1 MSLNSNLTKID
12 DGSTTNT
19 TQFFNNYYSPTF
31 TVSQNIDDAIIGF
44 FEQIADN
51 RESAMLLA
59 SAVIYTSSQQNVDP
73 MSIIQ
78 QMSTIK
84 KSELSSYL
92 VVFLNQSR
100 VGTSYLGIN
109 NRPKVGKY
117 IKRTILP

>member
-1 MSLNSNLTKID
+1 MTLNSNLTKID
-12 DGSTTNT
+12 DSTTTT

-31 TVSQNIDDAIIGF
+31 TVSQNIDDAIIAF

-51 RESAMLLA
+51 RESAILLA
-59 SAVIYTSSQQNVDP
+59 SAVIYTSAQQNVDP

-78 QMSTIK
+78 QMATIK

-100 VGTSYLGIN
+100 VGTSYLGVN